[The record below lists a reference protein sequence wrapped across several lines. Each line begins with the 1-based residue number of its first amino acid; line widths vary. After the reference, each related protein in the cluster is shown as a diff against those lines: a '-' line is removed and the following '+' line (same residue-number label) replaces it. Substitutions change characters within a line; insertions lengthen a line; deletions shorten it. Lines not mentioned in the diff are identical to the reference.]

1 MRFKS
6 QYVANAILSF
16 GLFFMGAQA
25 NDNDAEI
32 SRPKPKWIEL
42 NLDFTAQ
49 PALGVAGG
57 LDPSSSSWMQQVAA
71 GLTLG
76 TGLNKNRSGWTAIDH
91 WQIQLELSQFAGNPN
106 LNEQLGT
113 EYPLQSLV
121 SPTGT
126 WITQASLE
134 RVEGNNKIDWSLN
147 AGVISIGDDLMEIPE
162 LNYYINDTLNTPYNL
177 SVTGLPIA
185 PLTAT
190 GAQIGL
196 HHKHLGNL
204 EYAYYNLNK
213 THQIAASLGV
223 TPLTPKLEG
232 NLQIFQWSI
241 NPLANSQQT
250 KTEEGNMPA
259 PLIQLGGY
267 ISSTNLDTN
276 SNKNLGEG
284 TNRGIY
290 GTATWPIALPIGEE
304 NQIWISSSL
313 SLDPDNNPLASYAAA
328 GLLSQGI
335 LPGRPQ
341 DVLALGFNR
350 SEFSRSIAP
359 NQSYEAAIELNYKIQ
374 ISERLQIQ
382 PLMQWIINPSG
393 AGSRPAIWATGAQL
407 NLSI

>member
-1 MRFKS
+1 
-6 QYVANAILSF
+6 
-16 GLFFMGAQA
+16 
-25 NDNDAEI
+25 
-32 SRPKPKWIEL
+32 
-42 NLDFTAQ
+42 
-49 PALGVAGG
+49 
-57 LDPSSSSWMQQVAA
+57 MQQVAA

-76 TGLNKNRSGWTAIDH
+76 TGLNKNRSSWTAIDH

-147 AGVISIGDDLMEIPE
+147 AGVISIGDDLMEIPA

-250 KTEEGNMPA
+250 KTEEENIPA

-276 SNKNLGEG
+276 SSKNLGEG

-350 SEFSRSIAP
+350 SGFSRSIAP

>member
-1 MRFKS
+1 MRFKP
-6 QYVANAILSF
+6 QYVAKAILSF
-16 GLFFMGAQA
+16 GLFFMEAQA

-32 SRPKPKWIEL
+32 SRVKPNWIEL

-49 PALGVAGG
+49 PELGIAGG

-76 TGLNKNRSGWTAIDH
+76 TGLNKNRSSWTAIDH

-134 RVEGNNKIDWSLN
+134 RIEGNNKIDWSLN
-147 AGVISIGDDLMEIPE
+147 AGVISIGDDLMEIPA
-162 LNYYINDTLNTPYNL
+162 LNYYTNGTLNTPYNL

-190 GAQIGL
+190 GAKIGL
-196 HHKHLGNL
+196 HHKHMGNL
-204 EYAYYNLNK
+204 EYANYNLNK

-223 TPLTPKLEG
+223 KPLTPKLEG

-241 NPLANSQQT
+241 NPLANSQHT
-250 KTEEGNMPA
+250 KMEEGNMPT

-267 ISSTNLDTN
+267 ISSTDLDTN

-290 GTATWPIALPIGEE
+290 GTATWPIALPIGKE
-304 NQIWISSSL
+304 NQIWVSSSL

-350 SEFSRSIAP
+350 SGFSRSIAP

-374 ISERLQIQ
+374 ISECLQIQ